1 MNYHRKIKKLYKFI
15 RPRFSKLYF
24 KIPEYY
30 VNAIQKG
37 DLVRYKHKLSIKK
50 YHGIVTSDPQRVVL
64 SYGMIKRTDAVDYMV
79 KVKWSWKNKTAHSYE
94 MCDNLE
100 VISSGKP

>member
-1 MNYHRKIKKLYKFI
+1 MDTHLVPILW
-15 RPRFSKLYF
+15 
-24 KIPEYY
+24 PEYY